1 MVYIINVI
9 YNIYYRFHELSSKT
23 FVKKGGRDVSRQSM
37 VLEERPTD
45 KRIHIKRKH
54 VRKQDKYLNQRLN
67 SLRYVNLALKDL
79 KEEEL
84 FYV

>member
-45 KRIHIKRKH
+45 KRIHIKRK
-54 VRKQDKYLNQRLN
+54 QDKYLKQRLN
-67 SLRYVNLALKDL
+67 SLRYVNLTLKDL